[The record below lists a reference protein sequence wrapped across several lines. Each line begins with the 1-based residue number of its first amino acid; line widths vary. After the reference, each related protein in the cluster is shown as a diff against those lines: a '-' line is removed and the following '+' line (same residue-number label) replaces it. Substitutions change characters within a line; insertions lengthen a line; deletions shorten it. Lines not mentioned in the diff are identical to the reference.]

1 MFPDNTTL
9 KIIYSDDEEFF
20 KKCREI
26 WNKIIEIIGI
36 GAPHLNRK
44 FVEAIS
50 DDNEY
55 EYILLD
61 VEKKTSTIRDKNR
74 NDLVF
79 VFTSVFNNILR
90 ASLVQ

>member
-1 MFPDNTTL
+1 M
-9 KIIYSDDEEFF
+9 IYSDDKEFF

-61 VEKKTSTIRDKNR
+61 VEKKNKHYQR
-74 NDLVF
+74 
-79 VFTSVFNNILR
+79 
-90 ASLVQ
+90 